1 MLNIKTWQCSHLPT
15 HTYAWI
21 IETTFELDSIGLYN
35 HEYQLKPHEGNAYT
49 IVEDDDGNYSK
60 LSIPNEIMSASVF
73 DPVVNATLKLIENQ
87 IQKANS
93 STQIQAIFLLGGFG
107 ESKYLLKRANV
118 SFKDKV
124 KEIISCD
131 NGDRAAMRGAI
142 YFGIEGIQRS
152 HQEKSIISRN
162 FKDKDFDPESFD
174 VLICIGKKKRSA
186 YSQHQYLSLTGLPK
200 I

>member
-1 MLNIKTWQCSHLPT
+1 
-15 HTYAWI
+15 
-21 IETTFELDSIGLYN
+21 
-35 HEYQLKPHEGNAYT
+35 
-49 IVEDDDGNYSK
+49 
-60 LSIPNEIMSASVF
+60 MSASVF

-174 VLICIGKKKRSA
+174 VLICIGKKKKECLFITSIFVFNWSPQNLDIG
-186 YSQHQYLSLTGLPK
+186 YEFSMCGYFVDKGSKQTYLDLDL
-200 I
+200 IRVEEVL